1 MKRNYIA
8 FLILTLAVVGCKLP
22 GFLSGGGGGGSSAG
36 GKGTATGGADPKA
49 DVIEASKRF
58 IALPSFAAN
67 MEGTGQT
74 EIKSQVK
81 YLAPDHFHVT
91 YLAGTGAG
99 MELIYIGKDGYM
111 KSGGGS
117 WTKMPNTGQNIPNL
131 RDSFTEDGLK
141 TLSDVKYEGDDT
153 VNGVATSVYSYKNV
167 TPVGS
172 FSFTSKMWVRN
183 DTGVPLKIFVEYTD
197 NQALKNMT
205 VNYDTDAK
213 ITIEPPIK

>member
-1 MKRNYIA
+1 MKNQHLA
-8 FLILTLAVVGCKLP
+8 FLILFMAVIGCKIP
-22 GFLSGGGGGGSSAG
+22 GFSSGGGAGS
-36 GKGTATGGADPKA
+36 KGTATGGSDPKA

-67 MEGTGQT
+67 MEGTGQS

-81 YLAPDHFHVT
+81 YLAPDRFHVT
-91 YLAGTGAG
+91 YLSGTGAG

-111 KSGGGS
+111 KTGDK
-117 WTKMPNTGQNIPNL
+117 WTKMPSTGQSIPNL

-153 VNGVATSVYSYKNV
+153 VNGVAASVYTYKNV
-167 TPVGS
+167 TPVGDYP
-172 FSFTSKMWVRN
+172 FTSKMWVRN
-183 DTGVPLKIFVEYTD
+183 DTGVPLKIFVEYTN

-213 ITIEPPIK
+213 FTIEPPIK